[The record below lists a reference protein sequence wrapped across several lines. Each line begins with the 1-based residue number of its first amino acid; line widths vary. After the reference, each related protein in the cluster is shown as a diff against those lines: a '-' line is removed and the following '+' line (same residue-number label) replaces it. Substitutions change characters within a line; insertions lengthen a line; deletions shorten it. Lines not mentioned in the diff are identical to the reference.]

1 MGIELYFSN
10 KLEILA
16 SKLSELVFQEFAK
29 QNSLIHRPLILVPNQ
44 NLARWVQIEMARLHG
59 VSMNLDFRFLEQG
72 LFDLMRVQTAN
83 EDFHFLDKE
92 LMQLAILRIF
102 QSKHVQKLPLF
113 NRYLTGGIEEG
124 RSPVDK
130 AQRLMDLS
138 GSLAQLLEAY
148 EFHRFELVESWWEN
162 SASILEKKEIDAD
175 SIEEQSAFLYLCAQA
190 NLEALPACGLFQLSR
205 QLPYESGQTQSKTP
219 VYLIGFSQV
228 SRFHIRLLDQLRD
241 YNDFHFLQT

>member
-102 QSKHVQKLPLF
+102 QSKTPPIQSLF
-113 NRYLTGGIEEG
+113 NRGNRGG
-124 RSPVDK
+124 
-130 AQRLMDLS
+130 A
-138 GSLAQLLEAY
+138 
-148 EFHRFELVESWWEN
+148 
-162 SASILEKKEIDAD
+162 
-175 SIEEQSAFLYLCAQA
+175 
-190 NLEALPACGLFQLSR
+190 
-205 QLPYESGQTQSKTP
+205 
-219 VYLIGFSQV
+219 
-228 SRFHIRLLDQLRD
+228 
-241 YNDFHFLQT
+241 